1 MSRGKM
7 SDKEWFEEEIEITEN
22 EIDEIEDSIVVN
34 DDWVRHYQSEV
45 DDLKDQ
51 LSEKKKDLEELQL
64 ELQNEIIKQR
74 IIIKINGV

>member
-1 MSRGKM
+1 M